1 MKAVINNLYEIDNL
15 TTVFERDG
23 NSMGKEDDNL
33 YLTLVFKEPDVP
45 FSKIRSY
52 VKSDITS
59 IKVVQDN
66 GHTTIFHIYTNLVS
80 IDHVIN
86 DETDEITIIIN

>member
-1 MKAVINNLYEIDNL
+1 MKAVINNFYEIDNL

-23 NSMGKEDDNL
+23 KSMGKEDDDL
-33 YLTLVFKEPDVP
+33 YLTLIFKEPDVS
-45 FSKIRSY
+45 FNKIRSY
-52 VKSDITS
+52 VKSGITS

-66 GHTTIFHIYTNLVS
+66 GHTTIFDTYTNLVS

-86 DETDEITIIIN
+86 TETDEINIIIK